1 MASFR
6 ASAVSPGSR
15 YNDPVPLASAGLLLA
30 LLASAPSLVDAGAA
44 IPGAQ
49 LDLRYAG
56 ARNPAGRPL
65 YPAARCLLLQPVAV
79 RLARAAEALA
89 VRGLRLVIWDCYR
102 PLSVQRELWSLRP
115 DRRYV
120 ADPARG
126 SNHNRGAAVDVSL
139 AAADGTPLEMPTD
152 HDAFEVR
159 ARPGVS
165 DGLTATQLANRAA
178 LRAAMEEAG
187 FAQNRGEWWHYDAP
201 EARGAPL
208 LDLPLA
214 GVGGR

>member
-1 MASFR
+1 M
-6 ASAVSPGSR
+6 
-15 YNDPVPLASAGLLLA
+15 PLPAPALLLV
-30 LLASAPSLVDAGAA
+30 LLASGPPLVDAGAA
-44 IPGAQ
+44 VPGAL

-56 ARNPAGRPL
+56 PRNPAGRPL
-65 YPAARCLLLQPVAV
+65 YPAARCLLLAPVAA

-89 VRGLRLVIWDCYR
+89 ARGLRLVVWDCYR

-139 AAADGTPLEMPTD
+139 AGPDGAPLAMPTD
-152 HDAFEVR
+152 HDSFEVR
-159 ARPGVS
+159 ARPGATE
-165 DGLTATQLANRAA
+165 GLSPEQLANRAA
-178 LRAAMEEAG
+178 LRAAMETAG
-187 FAQNRGEWWHYDAP
+187 FLQNRGEWWHYDAP

-208 LDLPLA
+208 LDLPLDGAA
-214 GVGGR
+214 GR

>member
-6 ASAVSPGSR
+6 ARALSAGSR
-15 YNDPVPLASAGLLLA
+15 YNGAVPLAPTGLLLA
-30 LLASAPSLVDAGAA
+30 LLASRPPLVDASAA
-44 IPGAQ
+44 VPGAV

-56 ARNPAGRPL
+56 SRNPAGRPL
-65 YPAARCLLLQPVAV
+65 YPSARCLLLPPVAE
-79 RLARAAEALA
+79 RLVRAASTLA
-89 VRGLRLVIWDCYR
+89 ARGLRLVIWDCYR
-102 PLSVQRELWSLRP
+102 PLSVQRELWGLRP
-115 DRRYV
+115 DRRYL

-139 AAADGTPLEMPTD
+139 AAADGSAQEMPTD

-159 ARPGVS
+159 ARPGVTQ
-165 DGLTATQLANRAA
+165 GLTPAQLANRAA
-178 LRAAMEEAG
+178 LRAAMEQAG

-208 LDLPLA
+208 LDLPLSGDA
-214 GVGGR
+214 GR

>member
-1 MASFR
+1 M
-6 ASAVSPGSR
+6 
-15 YNDPVPLASAGLLLA
+15 PLAPAGLLLA
-30 LLASAPSLVDAGAA
+30 ALAAAPPLVDAGAA
-44 IPGAQ
+44 LPGAV

-56 ARNPAGRPL
+56 PRNPAGRPL
-65 YPAARCLLLQPVAV
+65 YPAARCLLLGPVAD
-79 RLARAAEALA
+79 RLARASAALA
-89 VRGLRLVIWDCYR
+89 ARGLRLVIWDCYR

-139 AAADGTPLEMPTD
+139 ADAGGAPLPMPTD

-159 ARPGVS
+159 ARPGAA
-165 DGLTATQLANRAA
+165 DGLSPVQLANRAT

-208 LDLPLA
+208 LDLPLDGA
-214 GVGGR
+214 HSR